1 MRITSIHLTDFRNY
15 ARAELRPCE
24 GVTVLY
30 GDNAQGKTALLEAVV
45 LSCTGR
51 SHRTPRDREL
61 IRWEQEA
68 GRVFICAQRRD
79 GGHEVDMLLSRQKR
93 KTVKVNGRVLQRTGE
108 LMGHVS
114 GVLFA
119 PEDLRMVKDGPSERR
134 RFIDMELSQIR
145 PAYYYALQRY
155 AHALMQRNQLLR
167 DIPLNASLK
176 ATLEDWDAQLARH
189 GAAIMAMR
197 TDFIRRISEAAHENH
212 LEISGGREELRARY
226 LPSLE
231 TESDDPERALLS
243 ALAVARETDIRRG
256 ATTVG
261 PHRDDL
267 MLTLSG
273 MDVRIY
279 GSQGQQRTAAL
290 SLKLAELDIMRREL
304 GEAPV
309 LMLDDVMSEL
319 DPQRRR
325 HLLSR
330 LRGIQTIVTCTD
342 LSDLAEAEIGAAWRV
357 QNGAIRPEGGEDT

>member
-1 MRITSIHLTDFRNY
+1 MRITSIQLTDFRNY

-24 GVTVLY
+24 GVNVLY
-30 GDNAQGKTALLEAVV
+30 GNNAQGKTAMLEAVV

-61 IRWEQEA
+61 IRWDCDS
-68 GRVFICAQRRD
+68 GRVLIRAERRD
-79 GGHEVDMLLSRQKR
+79 GGHEVDMLLRCEGR
-93 KTVKVNGRVLQRTGE
+93 KTVKVNGRALQRTGE

-119 PEDLRMVKDGPSERR
+119 PEDLRTVKDGPAERR

-155 AHALMQRNQLLR
+155 AHALMQRNKLLR
-167 DIPLNASLK
+167 DIPLNPSLR

-197 TDFIRRISEAAHENH
+197 AGFIRQISEAAHENH
-212 LEISGGREELRARY
+212 LEISGGQENLRARY
-226 LPSLE
+226 LPSLDIDAE
-231 TESDDPERALLS
+231 NPERALME
-243 ALAVARETDIRRG
+243 ALFAARENDIRRA

-267 MLTLSG
+267 VLTLSG
-273 MDVRIY
+273 MDVRAY

-319 DPQRRR
+319 DPRRRR
-325 HLLSR
+325 HLLNR
-330 LRGIQTIVTCTD
+330 LSGVQTIVTCTD
-342 LSDLAEAEIGAAWRV
+342 LSDLAEAEIGAAWRI
-357 QNGAIRPEGGEDT
+357 QNGVVCPEGGEEA